1 MKYRNLLS
9 ILEGKSGLALVEIE
23 DHIFFHIGACFD
35 VSVYNNKSKEF
46 IPEKFVLKCIDEEF
60 PDALS
65 YKQLIEEIKDYGD
78 EILDCEVKV
87 SYVTNLGD
95 MVFVK
100 VKDLVETLLCNEE
113 VFAFTV

>member
-9 ILEGKSGLALVEIE
+9 AIEGKSGLALVEIE

-35 VSVYNNKSKEF
+35 ISVYNNKSKEF

-65 YKQLIEEIKDYGD
+65 YEQLIEEIKDYGD
-78 EILDCEVKV
+78 EILDCEVKIN
-87 SYVTNLGD
+87 YVTNLGEL
-95 MVFVK
+95 VIVK
-100 VKDLVETLLCNEE
+100 VTDVIETLLCNEE
-113 VFAFTV
+113 VTALTV